1 MNSFYK
7 DAAFRALSVI
17 GAASTLAAC
26 SGSGS
31 PALPSFPVPLSSCP
45 ITSSSIDSLN
55 IKGTGTAF
63 NGAAFGS
70 IGTYTYYLAEAT
82 GKVAPGDACAATVVD
97 LKNTVP
103 DTAGNVRYTLM
114 WCCSPRATPARPMAP
129 CSMKYPTGPVQYW
142 SQR

>member
-7 DAAFRALSVI
+7 GSALRALSVI
-17 GAASTLAAC
+17 GAASALAAC
-26 SGSGS
+26 SGSGN
-31 PALPSFPVPLSSCP
+31 PALTPFPVALSSCP

-82 GKVAPGDACAATVVD
+82 GKVAPGDACAATIVD
-97 LKNTVP
+97 LKNALP
-103 DTAGNVRYTLM
+103 DAAGNVRYTFDVVLL
-114 WCCSPRATPARPMAP
+114 TPSDASKAN
-129 CSMKYPTGPVQYW
+129 GNLV
-142 SQR
+142 